1 MPSYEDPKQD
11 ADELGEVARS
21 LAHTT
26 RHIDR
31 PADTYQM
38 LGSLHYALTKVQ
50 QSLNQLASWHHQH
63 RTDAATDDGN
73 LEAGHEHA
81 EKAGGW
87 LQVAAASLNQ
97 VVDLVMR
104 AQGENGR
111 IAWQEPPSRVISSED
126 LTALVDALR
135 DREAELGVEPP
146 STGDGPEPGRG
157 VTR

>member
-38 LGSLHYALTKVQ
+38 LGSLHYALTNVQ

-63 RTDAATDDGN
+63 RTNAATDDGN
-73 LEAGHEHA
+73 LGAGHEHA

-87 LQVAAASLNQ
+87 LQVADASLDQ

-104 AQGENGR
+104 
-111 IAWQEPPSRVISSED
+111 
-126 LTALVDALR
+126 
-135 DREAELGVEPP
+135 
-146 STGDGPEPGRG
+146 PGRERAHRLARTPIPRHQLG
-157 VTR
+157 RPDGTRRGAPRPGGGARRGAAVHG